1 MLIPG
6 THNSHSYKHTDTL
19 VCKDSYTLNQEKDL
33 YEQLKGGIRFLDLRL
48 YDDSYFSHFICK
60 TTPISE
66 GLQAIGR
73 FMQENPTELIL
84 V

>member
-6 THNSHSYKHTDTL
+6 THNSHSYKHTDTI

-48 YDDSYFSHFICK
+48 
-60 TTPISE
+60 
-66 GLQAIGR
+66 
-73 FMQENPTELIL
+73 
-84 V
+84 